1 MASSMERSLFFSDQF
16 AISCG
21 TVTIDLKKAKVLL
34 IRMRKNGEY
43 MLPKGRKDFGE
54 SLEATALRET
64 YEETGVKAQL
74 FPVTIDSQA
83 TSPQGQDRPKAIT
96 EPIAVS
102 QRMTKGGLKIIFW
115 YVGMADSTIP
125 PVEGMQKEDE
135 DFEAVW
141 KRFDE
146 VEAVVSWEDDRRIA
160 MKAIVAVLRGR
171 SASSEEA

>member
-1 MASSMERSLFFSDQF
+1 MASMERSLFFSDQF
-16 AISCG
+16 VISCG
-21 TVTIDLKKAKVLL
+21 TVTIDVQKLKVLL

-43 MLPKGRKDFGE
+43 MLPKGRKDVGE

-74 FPVTIDSQA
+74 LPVAINSLA

-115 YVGMADSTIP
+115 YIGMADSTIP
-125 PVEGMQKEDE
+125 PVEGTQQDNE
-135 DFEAVW
+135 DFETYW
-141 KRFDE
+141 LDFDDFDII
-146 VEAVVSWEDDRRIA
+146 SFEDDRRVAQTAIA
-160 MKAIVAVLRGR
+160 VIQRGEYT
-171 SASSEEA
+171 AC